1 MAITNESQL
10 IDIYAIDDGCNIIE
24 GAAEDY
30 KKCKLHVDEAAATC
44 TAEALSVE
52 KKTMQGS
59 IEEISVAIATVYNN
73 IYSVTA
79 QIRSAAMK
87 IRTQQE
93 TELAQYR
100 AEQAR
105 KQAEQQAAQAQQQAA
120 QTQQTAN
127 YN

>member
-10 IDIYAIDDGCNIIE
+10 IDIYAIDGGCSIIE

-30 KKCKLHVDEAAATC
+30 KKCKQHVDEAAATC

-59 IEEISVAIATVYNN
+59 IEEISVAIDTVYNN

-79 QIRSAAMK
+79 QIRNAAMK

-93 TELAQYR
+93 TELAQYY